1 LRRAAIIGTLVGL
14 VLVAGTTSV
23 SAHSYFITS
32 DPEDGSM
39 LAKPPDHIF
48 LVFSSPVDTH
58 FSDFQLIEAK
68 GAKYAPS
75 KVVSFP
81 GYKQAIEVGLPSLPE
96 GSYRL
101 TFTVVDALDFH
112 KTTGTTVFGIGM
124 PAPQTAAAP
133 QPTPAQPRE
142 VALRWL
148 ALAGFS
154 GLLGGLAIG
163 LVAIRRLPEE
173 PEVQSRLRRSMF
185 GVSMVGTVGVVLGEA
200 GLLLQQAS
208 LLGPIFPSSARLLSG
223 SEFGTRW
230 WITMLIA
237 LGLLPLLLSL
247 RKSSGGN
254 RARFRWSAVL
264 VLCVALTVALAFSGH
279 VAGASGTSISGIT
292 LLTLHIGSMGVWAGG
307 VCALALTMWNLHH
320 ITGNLERASMVSLV
334 VGFGQI
340 AAVAFAVLGVTGLL
354 LSGLQVASIT
364 ALLSTQYGMF
374 LIAKVLLI
382 GVVALIAL
390 RHALLTWKALGRR
403 GRRTVRLPSRL
414 PATIAL
420 EGIGALSVVLLAS
433 VLGASAPAQGPQ
445 FEPPQSTLAI
455 TQETRAQSSLLT
467 TLSVKPNR
475 SGPNLVSVVVANKSW
490 PATPAQAVS
499 VVVTEPGGLTQTLST
514 TASDKPSGNSFTG
527 GGSTI
532 AFDAGLTRLE
542 AGDATFTINV
552 MRQGFPPTTI
562 VVPWKVA
569 ALPVRRASV
578 VVSDQPLAPL
588 VTMLAILGALI
599 ALAVITAGAM
609 RGGGGGP
616 FWGRR
621 TRGPRSGAKVKLW
634 SAPHFARRLGD
645 RRQLGDL
652 VVDRDGVADNRGG
665 EAALWTESD
674 PRHVKVTSGLRDPV

>member
-1 LRRAAIIGTLVGL
+1 LRRAALVGSLVAL
-14 VLVAGTTSV
+14 VLVAGTTSA

-32 DPEDGSM
+32 DPEDGSV

-48 LVFSSPVDTH
+48 LVFSSPVDPH

-68 GAKYAPS
+68 GARYAPT

-81 GYKQAIEVGLPSLPE
+81 DYRQAVEVGLPSLPN

-112 KTTGTTVFGIGM
+112 KTAGTMVFGIGM
-124 PAPQTAAAP
+124 PAPQTAPVP
-133 QPTPAQPRE
+133 QPTPAQPGE

-148 ALAGFS
+148 ALAGLS

-163 LVAIRRLPEE
+163 LVVIRRLPEE
-173 PEVQSRLRRSMF
+173 AEVQSRLRRSML
-185 GVSMVGTVGVVLGEA
+185 GMSIAGTVGVLLGEA

-208 LLGPIFPSSARLLSG
+208 LFGPIFQSSGRLLSG

-237 LGLLPLLLSL
+237 VGLLPLLLSL
-247 RKSSGGN
+247 RKSSGGDPG
-254 RARFRWSAVL
+254 RFRWFAVL
-264 VLCVALTVALAFSGH
+264 VLCLALTVALAFSGH

-292 LLTLHIGSMGVWAGG
+292 LLSLHIGSMGVWAGG

-320 ITGNLERASMVSLV
+320 ITGNLVRASMASLI

-390 RHALLTWKALGRR
+390 RHALLTWKLLGRR
-403 GRRTVRLPSRL
+403 GRKTGRLPSRL

-420 EGIGALSVVLLAS
+420 EGIGAMSIVLLAS

-445 FEPPQSTLAI
+445 FEPPQSTLSI
-455 TQETRAQSSLLT
+455 TQGTRDQSSLLT
-467 TLSVKPNR
+467 TLSIKPNR
-475 SGPNLVSVVVANKSW
+475 SGPNLVSVIVANKSW
-490 PATPAQAVS
+490 PATPAQAVTL
-499 VVVTEPGGLTQTLST
+499 VVTEPGGLTQTLST
-514 TASDKPSGNSFTG
+514 TASNKPSGNSFAG
-527 GGSTI
+527 GGSTV

-542 AGDATFTINV
+542 AGDATFTIHV
-552 MRQGFPPTTI
+552 MRQGFPETTI
-562 VVPWKVA
+562 VMPWKVA

-578 VVSDQPLAPL
+578 IVSDQPLAPL
-588 VTMLAILGALI
+588 VTLLAILGAFI
-599 ALAVITAGAM
+599 ALAVIGAGMM
-609 RGGGGGP
+609 RGGGP
-616 FWGRR
+616 FWGRG
-621 TRGPRSGAKVKLW
+621 TRVPRSAAKVKLR
-634 SAPHFARRLGD
+634 SAPHFARGLGD
-645 RRQLGDL
+645 RPQLGGL
-652 VVDRDGVADNRGG
+652 VVDRDGVADDRGG

-674 PRHVKVTSGLRDPV
+674 SRQVTVASGFRDPI